1 MSDRIVRFN
10 DQPWQDIEAL
20 PGPLRQAVHRTVFHL
35 LQEPVP
41 TLADPFPEDDPLP
54 GAYRLHLPS
63 DGVSIWYTVTPYEGQ
78 EVITIQ
84 YVKADT

>member
-1 MSDRIVRFN
+1 VSDRIVRFN